1 MTIKAFLFS
10 DDEFFN
16 SIIEEQF
23 SSLQEYDL
31 TVFEK
36 ITNITKAQQFE
47 KDDIV
52 LSYSKEQNEI
62 LKIKKFLSE
71 RSYSFPAII
80 FGSFEEVSTLE
91 KNSFI
96 FFDTP
101 FNFIELL
108 KIIEN
113 IVLQRD
119 IIEYS
124 NLKFKKLNL
133 DMNARIIKGLDKTVR
148 LTDKEAKILW
158 HLIDAKGSTITHDY
172 LLNKVWGY
180 KKNIETKTL
189 TTHIY
194 TIRKKIIPFKDILS
208 IESSEDGYCLK

>member
-31 TVFEK
+31 TVFKK

-52 LSYSKEQNEI
+52 LSYSMEQNEI
-62 LKIKKFLSE
+62 PKIKKFLSE
-71 RSYSFPAII
+71 SSYSFPAII
-80 FGSFEEVSTLE
+80 FGSCEEVSTLG

>member
-31 TVFEK
+31 TVFKK

-52 LSYSKEQNEI
+52 LSYSMEQNEI
-62 LKIKKFLSE
+62 PKIKKFLSE
-71 RSYSFPAII
+71 SSYSFPAII

>member
-62 LKIKKFLSE
+62 PKIKKFLS
-71 RSYSFPAII
+71 
-80 FGSFEEVSTLE
+80 
-91 KNSFI
+91 N
-96 FFDTP
+96 
-101 FNFIELL
+101 N
-108 KIIEN
+108 N
-113 IVLQRD
+113 
-119 IIEYS
+119 
-124 NLKFKKLNL
+124 
-133 DMNARIIKGLDKTVR
+133 
-148 LTDKEAKILW
+148 
-158 HLIDAKGSTITHDY
+158 
-172 LLNKVWGY
+172 
-180 KKNIETKTL
+180 
-189 TTHIY
+189 
-194 TIRKKIIPFKDILS
+194 
-208 IESSEDGYCLK
+208 

>member
-1 MTIKAFLFS
+1 MTIKTFLFS

-23 SSLQEYDL
+23 SSLQGYDL
-31 TVFEK
+31 TVFNK
-36 ITNITKAQQFE
+36 ITNTTKAHQFE

-52 LSYSKEQNEI
+52 LFYSMEQNEI
-62 LKIKKFLSE
+62 LKIKNFLSQS
-71 RSYSFPAII
+71 SYSFPAII
-80 FGSFEEVSTLE
+80 FGSFEEVSALE

-101 FNFIELL
+101 FNFFELL
-108 KIIEN
+108 KNIEN
-113 IVLQRD
+113 IILQRD

-133 DMNARIIKGLDKTVR
+133 DMNARIIKDLNKTVR
-148 LTDKEAKILW
+148 LTDKESKILW
-158 HLIDAKGSTITHDY
+158 HLIDAKGVTISHDY

-194 TIRKKIIPFKDILS
+194 TIRKKIIPFRDILS
-208 IESSEDGYCLK
+208 VESSEDGYYLK

>member
-1 MTIKAFLFS
+1 MTIKTFLFS

-16 SIIEEQF
+16 SIIKEQF
-23 SSLQEYDL
+23 SSLQGYDL
-31 TVFEK
+31 TVFKK
-36 ITNITKAQQFE
+36 ITNITKAHQFE

-52 LSYSKEQNEI
+52 LFYSMEQNEI
-62 LKIKKFLSE
+62 LKIKNFLSQS
-71 RSYSFPAII
+71 SYSFPAII
-80 FGSFEEVSTLE
+80 FGSFEEVSALE

-101 FNFIELL
+101 FNFFELL
-108 KIIEN
+108 KNIEN
-113 IVLQRD
+113 IILQRD

-133 DMNARIIKGLDKTVR
+133 DMNARIIKDLNKTVR
-148 LTDKEAKILW
+148 LTDKESKILW
-158 HLIDAKGSTITHDY
+158 HLIDAKGATITHDY
-172 LLNKVWGY
+172 LLNKIWGY

-194 TIRKKIIPFKDILS
+194 TIRKKIIPFRDILS
-208 IESSEDGYCLK
+208 VESSEDGYYLK

>member
-1 MTIKAFLFS
+1 MTIKTFLFS

-23 SSLQEYDL
+23 SSLQGYDL
-31 TVFEK
+31 TVFNK
-36 ITNITKAQQFE
+36 ITNTTKAHQFE

-52 LSYSKEQNEI
+52 LFYSMEQNEI
-62 LKIKKFLSE
+62 LKIKNFLSQS
-71 RSYSFPAII
+71 SYSFPAII

-101 FNFIELL
+101 FNFFELL
-108 KIIEN
+108 KNIEN
-113 IVLQRD
+113 IILQRD

-133 DMNARIIKGLDKTVR
+133 DMNARIIKDLNKTVR
-148 LTDKEAKILW
+148 LTDKESKILW
-158 HLIDAKGSTITHDY
+158 HLIDAKGVTISHDY

-194 TIRKKIIPFKDILS
+194 TIRKKIIPFKDIIS
-208 IESSEDGYCLK
+208 VESSEDGYYLK

>member
-31 TVFEK
+31 TVYKK

-52 LSYSKEQNEI
+52 LSYSVEQNEI
-62 LKIKKFLSE
+62 LKIKKFLSQ

-80 FGSFEEVSTLE
+80 FGSLEEVSTLE

>member
-31 TVFEK
+31 TVFKK

-52 LSYSKEQNEI
+52 LSYSMEQNEI
-62 LKIKKFLSE
+62 PKIKNFLSE

>member
-1 MTIKAFLFS
+1 MTIKTFLFS

-23 SSLQEYDL
+23 SSLQGYDL
-31 TVFEK
+31 TVFNK
-36 ITNITKAQQFE
+36 ITNTTKAHQFE

-52 LSYSKEQNEI
+52 LFYSMEQNEI
-62 LKIKKFLSE
+62 LKIKNFLSQS
-71 RSYSFPAII
+71 SYSFPAII
-80 FGSFEEVSTLE
+80 FGSFEEVSALE

-101 FNFIELL
+101 FNFFELL
-108 KIIEN
+108 KNIEN
-113 IVLQRD
+113 IILQRD

-133 DMNARIIKGLDKTVR
+133 DMNARIIKDLNKTVR
-148 LTDKEAKILW
+148 LTDKESKILW
-158 HLIDAKGSTITHDY
+158 HLIDAKGATITYDY

-194 TIRKKIIPFKDILS
+194 TIRKKIIPFRDILS
-208 IESSEDGYCLK
+208 VESSEDGYYLK

>member
-23 SSLQEYDL
+23 YSLQGYDL
-31 TVFEK
+31 IVFEK

-62 LKIKKFLSE
+62 PKIKKFLSE

-96 FFDTP
+96 FLDTP

-108 KIIEN
+108 KTIEN

>member
-62 LKIKKFLSE
+62 PKIKKFLSE
-71 RSYSFPAII
+71 SSYSFPAII

-194 TIRKKIIPFKDILS
+194 TIRKKIIPFKNILS

>member
-1 MTIKAFLFS
+1 MTIKTFLFS

-23 SSLQEYDL
+23 SSLQGYDL
-31 TVFEK
+31 TVFNK
-36 ITNITKAQQFE
+36 ITNTTKAHQFE

-52 LSYSKEQNEI
+52 LFYSMEQNEI
-62 LKIKKFLSE
+62 LKIKNFLSQS
-71 RSYSFPAII
+71 SYSFPAII
-80 FGSFEEVSTLE
+80 FGSFEEVSALE

-101 FNFIELL
+101 FNFFELL
-108 KIIEN
+108 KNIEN
-113 IVLQRD
+113 IILQRD

-133 DMNARIIKGLDKTVR
+133 DMNARIIKDLNKTVR
-148 LTDKEAKILW
+148 LTDKESKILW
-158 HLIDAKGSTITHDY
+158 HLIDAKGATITHDY

-208 IESSEDGYCLK
+208 VESSEDGYYLK

>member
-23 SSLQEYDL
+23 SSLQGYDL
-31 TVFEK
+31 TVFKK

-52 LSYSKEQNEI
+52 LSYSMEQNEI
-62 LKIKKFLSE
+62 PKIKKFLSE
-71 RSYSFPAII
+71 SSYSFPAII
-80 FGSFEEVSTLE
+80 FGSCEEVSTLE

-194 TIRKKIIPFKDILS
+194 TIRKKIIPFKNILS

>member
-1 MTIKAFLFS
+1 MTIKTFLFS

-23 SSLQEYDL
+23 SSLQGYDL
-31 TVFEK
+31 TVFKK
-36 ITNITKAQQFE
+36 ITNITKAHQFE

-52 LSYSKEQNEI
+52 LFYSMEQNEI
-62 LKIKKFLSE
+62 LKIKNFLSE
-71 RSYSFPAII
+71 SSYSFPAII

-101 FNFIELL
+101 FNFFELL
-108 KIIEN
+108 KNIEN
-113 IVLQRD
+113 IILQRD

-133 DMNARIIKGLDKTVR
+133 DMNARFIKDLNKTVR

-158 HLIDAKGSTITHDY
+158 HLIDAKGGTITHDY

-208 IESSEDGYCLK
+208 VESSEDGYYLK

>member
-1 MTIKAFLFS
+1 MTIKTFLFS

-23 SSLQEYDL
+23 SSLQGYDL
-31 TVFEK
+31 TVFNK
-36 ITNITKAQQFE
+36 ITNTTKAHQFE

-52 LSYSKEQNEI
+52 LFYSMEQNEI
-62 LKIKKFLSE
+62 LKIKNFLSQS
-71 RSYSFPAII
+71 SYSFPAII
-80 FGSFEEVSTLE
+80 FGSFEEVSALE

-101 FNFIELL
+101 FNFFELL
-108 KIIEN
+108 KNIEN
-113 IVLQRD
+113 IILQRD

-133 DMNARIIKGLDKTVR
+133 DMNARIIKDLNKTVR
-148 LTDKEAKILW
+148 LTDKESRILW
-158 HLIDAKGSTITHDY
+158 HLINAKGGTITHDY

-208 IESSEDGYCLK
+208 VESSEDGYYLK

>member
-31 TVFEK
+31 IVYKK

-52 LSYSKEQNEI
+52 LSYSVEQNEI
-62 LKIKKFLSE
+62 LKIKKFLSQ

-80 FGSFEEVSTLE
+80 FGSLEEVSTLE

>member
-1 MTIKAFLFS
+1 MTIKTFLFS

-23 SSLQEYDL
+23 SSLQGYDL
-31 TVFEK
+31 TVFKK
-36 ITNITKAQQFE
+36 ITNITKAHQFE

-52 LSYSKEQNEI
+52 LFYSMEQNEI
-62 LKIKKFLSE
+62 LKIKNFLSQS
-71 RSYSFPAII
+71 SYSFPAII
-80 FGSFEEVSTLE
+80 FGSFEEVSALE

-101 FNFIELL
+101 FNFFELL
-108 KIIEN
+108 KNIEN
-113 IVLQRD
+113 IILQRD

-133 DMNARIIKGLDKTVR
+133 DMNARFIKDLNKTVR

-208 IESSEDGYCLK
+208 VESSEDGYYLK

>member
-1 MTIKAFLFS
+1 LTIKAFLFS

-31 TVFEK
+31 IVYKK

-52 LSYSKEQNEI
+52 LSYSVEQNEI
-62 LKIKKFLSE
+62 LKIKKFLSQ

-80 FGSFEEVSTLE
+80 FGSLEEVSTLE

>member
-1 MTIKAFLFS
+1 MTIKTFLFS

-23 SSLQEYDL
+23 SSLQGYDL
-31 TVFEK
+31 TVFNK
-36 ITNITKAQQFE
+36 ITNTTKAHQFE

-52 LSYSKEQNEI
+52 LFYSMEQNEI
-62 LKIKKFLSE
+62 LKIKNFLSQS
-71 RSYSFPAII
+71 SYSFPAII
-80 FGSFEEVSTLE
+80 FGSFEEVSALE

-101 FNFIELL
+101 FNFFELL
-108 KIIEN
+108 KNIEN
-113 IVLQRD
+113 IILQRD

-133 DMNARIIKGLDKTVR
+133 DMNARIIKDLNKTVR
-148 LTDKEAKILW
+148 LTDKESKILW
-158 HLIDAKGSTITHDY
+158 HLIDAKGATITHDY

-208 IESSEDGYCLK
+208 IESSEDGYYLK

>member
-31 TVFEK
+31 TVFKK
-36 ITNITKAQQFE
+36 IKNITKAQQFE

-52 LSYSKEQNEI
+52 LSYSVEQNEI
-62 LKIKKFLSE
+62 PKIKKFLSE
-71 RSYSFPAII
+71 RSYSFPTII
-80 FGSFEEVSTLE
+80 FGSFEEVSSLE

-133 DMNARIIKGLDKTVR
+133 DMNARIIKSLDKTVR

-158 HLIDAKGSTITHDY
+158 HLIDAKGSTITHEY

>member
-1 MTIKAFLFS
+1 MTIKTFLFS

-23 SSLQEYDL
+23 SSLQGYDL
-31 TVFEK
+31 TVFNK
-36 ITNITKAQQFE
+36 ITNTTKAHQFE

-52 LSYSKEQNEI
+52 LFYSMEQNEI
-62 LKIKKFLSE
+62 LKIKNFLSQS
-71 RSYSFPAII
+71 SYSFPAII
-80 FGSFEEVSTLE
+80 FGSFEEVSALE

-101 FNFIELL
+101 FNFFELL
-108 KIIEN
+108 KNIEN
-113 IVLQRD
+113 IILQRD

-133 DMNARIIKGLDKTVR
+133 DMNARIIKDLNKTVR
-148 LTDKEAKILW
+148 LTDKESKILW
-158 HLIDAKGSTITHDY
+158 HLIDAKGATITHDY

-194 TIRKKIIPFKDILS
+194 TIRKKIIPFRDILS
-208 IESSEDGYCLK
+208 VESSEDGYYLK

>member
-62 LKIKKFLSE
+62 PKIK
-71 RSYSFPAII
+71 
-80 FGSFEEVSTLE
+80 
-91 KNSFI
+91 N
-96 FFDTP
+96 
-101 FNFIELL
+101 
-108 KIIEN
+108 
-113 IVLQRD
+113 
-119 IIEYS
+119 
-124 NLKFKKLNL
+124 
-133 DMNARIIKGLDKTVR
+133 
-148 LTDKEAKILW
+148 KILN
-158 HLIDAKGSTITHDY
+158 HQGKIDLNSTP
-172 LLNKVWGY
+172 
-180 KKNIETKTL
+180 KN
-189 TTHIY
+189 
-194 TIRKKIIPFKDILS
+194 
-208 IESSEDGYCLK
+208 G

>member
-1 MTIKAFLFS
+1 MTIKTFLFS

-23 SSLQEYDL
+23 SSLQGYDL
-31 TVFEK
+31 TVFNK
-36 ITNITKAQQFE
+36 ITNTTKAHQFE

-52 LSYSKEQNEI
+52 LFYSMEQNEI
-62 LKIKKFLSE
+62 LKIKNFLSQS
-71 RSYSFPAII
+71 SYSFPAII
-80 FGSFEEVSTLE
+80 FGSFEEVSALE

-101 FNFIELL
+101 FNFFELL
-108 KIIEN
+108 KNIEN
-113 IVLQRD
+113 IILQRD

-133 DMNARIIKGLDKTVR
+133 DMNARIIKDLNKTVR
-148 LTDKEAKILW
+148 LTDKESKILW
-158 HLIDAKGSTITHDY
+158 HLIDAKGATITHDY
-172 LLNKVWGY
+172 LLNKIWGY

-194 TIRKKIIPFKDILS
+194 TIRKKIIPFRDILS
-208 IESSEDGYCLK
+208 VESSEDGYYLK

>member
-23 SSLQEYDL
+23 SSLQGYDL

-36 ITNITKAQQFE
+36 ITNITKAQKFE

-96 FFDTP
+96 FLDTP

-108 KIIEN
+108 KTIEN

-124 NLKFKKLNL
+124 NL
-133 DMNARIIKGLDKTVR
+133 D
-148 LTDKEAKILW
+148 
-158 HLIDAKGSTITHDY
+158 ST
-172 LLNKVWGY
+172 GY
-180 KKNIETKTL
+180 DHSTNIHKYWTAML
-189 TTHIY
+189 STTHLPKEE
-194 TIRKKIIPFKDILS
+194 RGRGK
-208 IESSEDGYCLK
+208 ESR

>member
-1 MTIKAFLFS
+1 MTIKTFLFS

-23 SSLQEYDL
+23 SSLQGYDL
-31 TVFEK
+31 TVFNK
-36 ITNITKAQQFE
+36 ITNTTKAHQFE

-52 LSYSKEQNEI
+52 LFYSMEQNEI
-62 LKIKKFLSE
+62 LKIKKFLSQS
-71 RSYSFPAII
+71 SYYFPAII
-80 FGSFEEVSTLE
+80 FGSFEEVSALE

-101 FNFIELL
+101 FNFFELL
-108 KIIEN
+108 KNIEN
-113 IVLQRD
+113 IILQRD

-124 NLKFKKLNL
+124 NLKFIKLNL
-133 DMNARIIKGLDKTVR
+133 DMIARIIKELNKTVR
-148 LTDKEAKILW
+148 LTDKESKILW
-158 HLIDAKGSTITHDY
+158 HLIDAKGAIITHDY

-194 TIRKKIIPFKDILS
+194 TIRKKIIPFRDILS
-208 IESSEDGYCLK
+208 VESSEDGYYLK

>member
-31 TVFEK
+31 TVFKK

-52 LSYSKEQNEI
+52 LSYSMEQNEI
-62 LKIKKFLSE
+62 PKIKKFLSE
-71 RSYSFPAII
+71 SSYSFPAII

-148 LTDKEAKILW
+148 FTDKEAKILW

-208 IESSEDGYCLK
+208 IESSEDGYCFK

>member
-23 SSLQEYDL
+23 SSLQGYDL
-31 TVFEK
+31 TVFKK
-36 ITNITKAQQFE
+36 ITNIVKVHQFE

-52 LSYSKEQNEI
+52 LFYSMEQNEI
-62 LKIKKFLSE
+62 LKIKNFLSQS
-71 RSYSFPAII
+71 SYSFPAII

-108 KIIEN
+108 KNIEN
-113 IVLQRD
+113 IILQRD

-124 NLKFKKLNL
+124 NLKFKKLDL
-133 DMNARIIKGLDKTVR
+133 DMNARIIKDLNKTVR
-148 LTDKEAKILW
+148 LTDKESKILW
-158 HLIDAKGSTITHDY
+158 HLIDAKGGVITHDY

-208 IESSEDGYCLK
+208 VESSEDGYYLK

>member
-1 MTIKAFLFS
+1 MTIKTFLFS

-23 SSLQEYDL
+23 SSLQGYDL
-31 TVFEK
+31 TVFNK
-36 ITNITKAQQFE
+36 ITNTTKAHQFE

-52 LSYSKEQNEI
+52 LFYSMEQNEI
-62 LKIKKFLSE
+62 LKIKNFLSQS
-71 RSYSFPAII
+71 SYSFPAII
-80 FGSFEEVSTLE
+80 FGSFEEVSVLE

-101 FNFIELL
+101 FNFFELL
-108 KIIEN
+108 KNIEN
-113 IVLQRD
+113 IILQRD

-133 DMNARIIKGLDKTVR
+133 DMNARIIKDLNKTVR
-148 LTDKEAKILW
+148 LTDKESKILW
-158 HLIDAKGSTITHDY
+158 HLIDAKGATITHDY
-172 LLNKVWGY
+172 LLNKDWGY

-194 TIRKKIIPFKDILS
+194 TIRKKIIPFRDILS
-208 IESSEDGYCLK
+208 VESSEDGYYLK

>member
-1 MTIKAFLFS
+1 MTIKTFLFS

-23 SSLQEYDL
+23 SSLQGYDL
-31 TVFEK
+31 TVFNK
-36 ITNITKAQQFE
+36 ITNTTKAHQFE

-52 LSYSKEQNEI
+52 LFYSMEQNEI
-62 LKIKKFLSE
+62 LKIKNFLSQS
-71 RSYSFPAII
+71 SYSFPAII
-80 FGSFEEVSTLE
+80 FGSFEEVSALE

-101 FNFIELL
+101 FNFFELL
-108 KIIEN
+108 KNIEN
-113 IVLQRD
+113 IILQRD

-133 DMNARIIKGLDKTVR
+133 DMNARVIKDLNKTVR
-148 LTDKEAKILW
+148 LTDKESRILW
-158 HLIDAKGSTITHDY
+158 HLINAKGGTITHDY

>member
-31 TVFEK
+31 TVFKK

-52 LSYSKEQNEI
+52 LSYSMEQNEI
-62 LKIKKFLSE
+62 PKIKKFLSE
-71 RSYSFPAII
+71 SSYSFPAII

-208 IESSEDGYCLK
+208 IESSEDGYCFK

>member
-1 MTIKAFLFS
+1 MTIKTFLFS

-23 SSLQEYDL
+23 SSLQGYDL
-31 TVFEK
+31 TVFNK
-36 ITNITKAQQFE
+36 ITNTTKAHQFE

-52 LSYSKEQNEI
+52 LFYSMEQNEI
-62 LKIKKFLSE
+62 LKIKNFLSQS
-71 RSYSFPAII
+71 SYSFPAII
-80 FGSFEEVSTLE
+80 FGSFEEVSALE

-108 KIIEN
+108 KNIEN
-113 IVLQRD
+113 IILQRD

-133 DMNARIIKGLDKTVR
+133 DMNARIIKDLNKTVR
-148 LTDKEAKILW
+148 LTDKESKILW
-158 HLIDAKGSTITHDY
+158 HLIDAKGATITHDY

-194 TIRKKIIPFKDILS
+194 TIRKKIIPFRDILS
-208 IESSEDGYCLK
+208 VESSEDGYYLK